1 MLADCTAGGRGS
13 EVEIE
18 LLVAFSPRGEKE
30 LDGAF
35 EISMQ
40 FDVAL
45 TIPENQNI
53 LLGMLVIQVDSLA
66 K

>member
-1 MLADCTAGGRGS
+1 LADCTAGGRGC

-30 LDGAF
+30 LDGVF

-40 FDVAL
+40 FDVTL